1 MIVVRK
7 FYGIRTL
14 WICFFVSLFLLNGCD
29 RSEPKEVGV
38 YAYNMLYA
46 CGDCSL
52 YRIFR
57 VDDLNSTE
65 PKLKD
70 RTDQIDIAT
79 KDQLIADEMSRA
91 YKEVG
96 SPNEDTGLIGL
107 EVKLKFKD
115 SKEEN
120 LFYEKVGIS
129 PICHL
134 CYFQGYLD
142 HDVLFVDDYKVMEK
156 MPNCIPSEA
165 EIAAIVSDSL

>member
-7 FYGIRTL
+7 FYGVRTL
-14 WICFFVSLFLLNGCD
+14 WICFFASLFLLSGCD

-52 YRIFR
+52 YRVFR
-57 VDDLNSTE
+57 VDDLSSTE

-79 KDQLIADEMSRA
+79 KDQLISDEMSRA
-91 YKEVG
+91 YEVE
-96 SPNEDTGLIGL
+96 SPNEEKGLIGF
-107 EVKLKFKD
+107 EVKLQFKD
-115 SKEEN
+115 SKEES
-120 LFYEKVGIS
+120 LFYEKVGLS

-134 CYFQGYLD
+134 YYFQGYLD
-142 HDVLFVDDYKVMEK
+142 HDVLSVDDYKIMEK
-156 MPNCIPSEA
+156 MPNCNLSED